1 MNERVHYVVSWSP
14 DGHPTERRTFE
25 EWEPAKEF
33 YDGLVEDRRTEKA
46 SLFEVTEKEVRCFEH
61 EAKRAAESVSAA

>member
-1 MNERVHYVVSWSP
+1 MNQRTHYVVSWQPDSSP
-14 DGHPTERRTFE
+14 AERRSFE

-33 YDGLVEDRRTEKA
+33 YDGLVEDRRTYKA

-61 EAKRAAESVSAA
+61 EAKRGAKPVAAA